1 MFNNNQV
8 YQNII
13 RNNSHVSDDKIEVE
27 TSANP
32 QYNTNVSGNKVE
44 ALTIPQIDDTYTTL
58 TIDAEVVDVPLFE
71 RTDLTTY
78 KLARDRQKRCISP
91 P

>member
-58 TIDAEVVDVPLFE
+58 TIDAEVVDVPLFD

-78 KLARDRQKRCISP
+78 KLARDR
-91 P
+91 